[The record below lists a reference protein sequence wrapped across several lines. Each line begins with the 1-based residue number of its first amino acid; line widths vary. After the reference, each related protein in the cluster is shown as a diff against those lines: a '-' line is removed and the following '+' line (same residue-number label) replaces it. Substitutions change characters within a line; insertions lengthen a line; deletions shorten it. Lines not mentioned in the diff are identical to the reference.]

1 MPAPRLLIVPGSSRR
16 GSYAQQLAAHAARR
30 APELGFASARVIDLR
45 SLGLPVY
52 DADLETEQGVP
63 AGASTLQQ
71 AIREV
76 DAVLICTPE
85 YNAFPTPLFLNSF
98 DWMSRLPENPM
109 ANKPTGL
116 LGSSPGAL
124 GGVRALPL
132 VRQFLATNFQALVQ
146 PQQFALSKADQAFA
160 EDGSLSDAK
169 TAKAVDGVI
178 AALATLAA
186 RFMA

>member
-16 GSYAQQLAAHAARR
+16 GAYSQQLAAHAARR
-30 APELGFASARVIDLR
+30 APELGFASATVFDLR
-45 SLGLPVY
+45 TLQLPIY
-52 DADLETEQGVP
+52 DADLETEQGIP
-63 AGASTLQQ
+63 QGARTLQQ

-76 DAVLICTPE
+76 DALLVCTPE

-146 PQQFALSKADQAFA
+146 PQQFALGRADQAFA
-160 EDGSLSDAK
+160 ADGSLSDPK
-169 TAKAVDGVI
+169 TATAVDGVI
-178 AALATLAA
+178 AALATLAGKFA
-186 RFMA
+186 L

>member
-1 MPAPRLLIVPGSSRR
+1 MRLLIVPGSSRR
-16 GSYAQQLAAHAARR
+16 GAYSQQLAAHAARR
-30 APELGFASARVIDLR
+30 APELGFAFASVFDLR
-45 SLGLPVY
+45 TLALPVY
-52 DADLETEQGVP
+52 DADLETDQGIP
-63 AGASTLQQ
+63 QGARTLHQ
-71 AIREV
+71 AIKECE
-76 DAVLICTPE
+76 AVLVCTPE

-98 DWMSRLPENPM
+98 DWLSRLPENPM

-146 PQQFALSKADQAFA
+146 PQQFALGKADQAFA

-169 TAKAVDGVI
+169 KATAVDGVI
-178 AALATLAA
+178 KALAGLSERVAQN
-186 RFMA
+186 